1 MRRPAALLT
10 LAAATGLLAAR
21 AVDGLG
27 LLPGVH
33 ESEAVRRA
41 ATDPRWTA
49 LGLLGCLVLGVLAA
63 RLLRRSAVLA
73 VGLLVGGQVALV
85 VALEEVARELS
96 GAPEEG
102 GESGL
107 VVAVAMQLLLA
118 VLAVSTAVLVLALPH
133 PDVGTPELEPP
144 LSRLFP
150 AYRVVLVGGPR
161 SGPRGRSPPGGC

>member
-1 MRRPAALLT
+1 MRRPATLLT
-10 LAAATGLLAAR
+10 TAAAAGLLAAR

-33 ESEAVRRA
+33 ESEPVRRA
-41 ATDPRWTA
+41 ATDPLWTA
-49 LGLLGCLVLGVLAA
+49 LGLLGCLVLGGLAA

-73 VGLLVGGQVALV
+73 VGLLVGGQVVVL
-85 VALEEVARELS
+85 VALEEAAREVS

-107 VVAVAMQLLLA
+107 VVAVALQLVLA
-118 VLAVSTAVLVLALPH
+118 VLAVTTALLVLALPR
-133 PDVGTPELEPP
+133 PDLRAPTAERVLGRP
-144 LSRLFP
+144 FP

-161 SGPRGRSPPGGC
+161 SGPRGRSPPVGC